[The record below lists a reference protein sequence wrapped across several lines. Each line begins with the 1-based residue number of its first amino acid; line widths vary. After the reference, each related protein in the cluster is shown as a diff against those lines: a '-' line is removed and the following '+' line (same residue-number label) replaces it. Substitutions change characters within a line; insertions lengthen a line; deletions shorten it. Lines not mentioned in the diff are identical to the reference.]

1 MRSRRFLIGGAIIAA
16 ALVYLIYGGM
26 RQAMVYF
33 VTPSE
38 LKAQES
44 GSAGKFL
51 RVGGMVVKGSLHRNA
66 DGLTYRFQLTDGS
79 AVIPVYF
86 HGVPPDLFADG
97 KGAVVE
103 GKIGPDGLFIASTT
117 RRGVQPRRAR
127 QALLAQGLR
136 PRGGGKEVVTHSTML
151 GVTAGGI
158 EP

>member
-1 MRSRRFLIGGAIIAA
+1 MRSKRFLIGGAIIAA

-26 RQAMVYF
+26 REAMVYF

-38 LKAQES
+38 LKAQER

-79 AVIPVYF
+79 AIVPVYF

-103 GKIGPDGLFIASTT
+103 GKIGPDGVFMASTIMAKHAEEYS
-117 RRGVQPRRAR
+117 PAEH
-127 QALLAQGLR
+127 
-136 PRGGGKEVVTHSTML
+136 GKPSSPKGFVPAPEEKKS
-151 GVTAGGI
+151 
-158 EP
+158 